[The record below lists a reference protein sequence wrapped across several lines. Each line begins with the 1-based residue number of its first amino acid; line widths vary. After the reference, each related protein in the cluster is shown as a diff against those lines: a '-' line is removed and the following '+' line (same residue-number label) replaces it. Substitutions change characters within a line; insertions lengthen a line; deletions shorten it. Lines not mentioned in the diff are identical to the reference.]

1 MKHTLAGALAAF
13 IMFSGHT
20 AIAGAVQQACLTA
33 ASSKANYRVCR
44 CIQNAAD
51 ATLSHK
57 EQSLAA
63 AIIRNPDNV
72 TEIKSSKRRA
82 HEQFMQRYSQ
92 FGELAH
98 AFCS

>member
-1 MKHTLAGALAAF
+1 MKHTFAGALAAF

-57 EQSLAA
+57 E
-63 AIIRNPDNV
+63 
-72 TEIKSSKRRA
+72 
-82 HEQFMQRYSQ
+82 
-92 FGELAH
+92 
-98 AFCS
+98 